1 MPVANALAKES
12 SPYLRQHAKNPVD
25 WLPWG
30 AQALT
35 RAKAQDRPLLVSI
48 GYSACHWCH
57 VMERE
62 SFEDERVAALM
73 NESFVCVKVD
83 REERPDLDAI
93 YMEALQA
100 LSGSGGW
107 PLNVFLTPEQMP
119 FFGGTYFP
127 PQPRPGMPSWSQ
139 VLEAIAQAWSEQSG
153 EIRERVEQLRGRL
166 AGGALLAPSQ
176 APLDPSSLSEAVE
189 RLAASYD
196 SEHGGFGGAPK
207 FPQPSVI
214 ELLLADAAVNET
226 PEAAEMALGSL
237 RAIATGGIHDLIGGG
252 FHRYS
257 VDAQWAV
264 PHFEKMLY
272 DNAQLVSAY
281 LHAYKL
287 DGDARL
293 LDVALQ
299 AIEFLRR
306 EMQDPEGGFYA
317 ALDADSGGVEGAY
330 YVWSVDEMRKVL
342 GADAQATIAW
352 TGASAQGNFV
362 DPHHPVAGLNVLS
375 DRRCAPRPDPA
386 TIQRVKA
393 ALLQARAKR
402 LRPGLDDKLL
412 ASWNALTISA
422 LAQTGAH
429 LVSTAALGAHDQP
442 AKELPPS
449 ADRQLGEELIDQAR
463 RCANFIFERLVAHD
477 GTLLRTYSAS
487 GAGGSPIPAFL
498 EDHAFLV
505 EALLELYQAT
515 FEERWFLRARAL
527 ADTMIDRFA
536 DPEAGG
542 FFSTASD
549 APALIARR
557 KDLDDTPIPAGAS
570 SAAVG
575 LLRLAALTG
584 ESPYEQ
590 AALGAIRL
598 LQDIAPQH
606 PLAFGHMLQ
615 AMLLHATP
623 IAEVAIVGAPGA
635 ERDALVAVVR
645 ERHRPTAVLALGPGN
660 GTPSAVP
667 LLGGRSSIEGRPAAY
682 VCERFSCLRPVC
694 EPWQLRELLDG

>member
-1 MPVANALAKES
+1 VANALAKES
-12 SPYLRQHAKNPVD
+12 SPYLRQHAENPVD

-30 AQALT
+30 EQALS
-35 RAKAQDRPLLVSI
+35 RARAQERPLLVSI

-73 NESFVCVKVD
+73 NENFVCVKVD
-83 REERPDLDAI
+83 REERPDIDAI

-127 PQPRPGMPSWSQ
+127 PKPRPGMPSWSQ

-166 AGGALLAPSQ
+166 AGGALLAPSK
-176 APLDPSSLSEAVE
+176 APLDPSSLSEAVA
-189 RLAASYD
+189 RLAESYD
-196 SEHGGFGGAPK
+196 SKHGGFGGAPK

-214 ELLLADAAVNET
+214 EFLLADAAANGT
-226 PEAAEMALGSL
+226 PKAAEMALGSL
-237 RAIATGGIHDLIGGG
+237 RAIAAGGIHDLVGGG

-281 LHAYKL
+281 LHAFKL
-287 DGDARL
+287 DGDPAL
-293 LDVALQ
+293 LEVALR
-299 AIEFLRR
+299 AIEFLQR
-306 EMQDPEGGFYA
+306 ELQDPEGGFYA

-330 YVWSVDEMRKVL
+330 YVWSLHDIREVL
-342 GADAQATIAW
+342 GADAEAAIAW
-352 TGASAQGNFV
+352 TGATEQGNFV
-362 DPHHPVAGLNVLS
+362 DPHHPVGGLNVLS
-375 DRRCAPRPDPA
+375 DRPLAPRPDPA
-386 TIQRVKA
+386 TIRRVKA
-393 ALLQARAKR
+393 ALLEARSKR
-402 LRPGLDDKLL
+402 LPPGLDDKRL
-412 ASWNALTISA
+412 ASWNALAISA

-429 LVSTAALGAHDQP
+429 LISMGAHEEP
-442 AKELPPS
+442 TVGLPPS
-449 ADRQLGEELIDQAR
+449 ADRQLGEELIEQAR
-463 RCANFIFERLVAHD
+463 HSALFVFERLVDQD

-487 GAGGSPIPAFL
+487 TAGTAPVHAFL
-498 EDHAFLV
+498 EDHAFLL
-505 EALLELYQAT
+505 EALLELYQAS
-515 FEERWFLRARAL
+515 FEEHWFLRARAL

-549 APALIARR
+549 APALVARR

-584 ESPYEQ
+584 EISYEQ

-598 LQDIAPQH
+598 LQEIAPQH

-615 AMLLHATP
+615 AMLLYAAP

-635 ERDALVAVVR
+635 ERDALVRVVR
-645 ERHRPTAVLALGPGN
+645 ERHRPTTVLALGPGD
-660 GTPSAVP
+660 GRPSTVP
-667 LLGGRSSIEGRPAAY
+667 LLAGRSMIEGRPAAY

-694 EPWQLRELLDG
+694 EPSQLRELLDG